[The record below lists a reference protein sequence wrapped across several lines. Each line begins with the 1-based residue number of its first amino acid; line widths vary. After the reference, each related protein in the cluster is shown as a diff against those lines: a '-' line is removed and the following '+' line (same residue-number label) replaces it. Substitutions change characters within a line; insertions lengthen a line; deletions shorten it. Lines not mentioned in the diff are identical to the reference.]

1 MKKVIAFICL
11 TLCLLVAAGCS
22 QTENTSSTAT
32 PAPTIST
39 AEAQPESSAEENS
52 VVTPTPVPD
61 TSSTSA
67 TALTVNFGDQGQPFT
82 LHLYDNDT
90 AAAIARHVGTAN
102 WRLPIYHYDD
112 YENWEVMQ
120 YYDIPS
126 RYEIPSNP
134 ESVTNEKAGEVYYSE
149 PNRIVLF
156 YGGAEVTGEYTPV
169 GYFDATEEFVREV
182 EDNPVLEG
190 WGNKIVLISPG
201 AEEPDVSE
209 TSGLIDTPVE
219 TNNNELEKTNMINLQ
234 IGEQT
239 LTAELADNTSAQ
251 AFAELLREGPVTVQM
266 HDYGNFEKVGPL
278 PTSLPENNE
287 QITTEPG
294 DIILYQG
301 NSVTVY
307 YDVNTWNFTR
317 LGKVQGV
324 TQQEFKDILGEGNV
338 EITFSV

>member
-1 MKKVIAFICL
+1 MKKTILFIIA
-11 TLCLLVAAGCS
+11 TLCALVLAGCS
-22 QTENTSSTAT
+22 QNEKHTPSSTPTLSSSESSTEENSTAT
-32 PAPTIST
+32 P
-39 AEAQPESSAEENS
+39 
-52 VVTPTPVPD
+52 TPAPD
-61 TSSTSA
+61 TASTSA

-90 AAAIARHVGTAN
+90 AAAIARHVGTAD

-134 ESVTNEKAGEVYYSE
+134 ENVTSEKAGEVYYSE

-156 YGGAEVTGEYTPV
+156 YGDAEVSAEYTPV
-169 GYFDATEEFVREV
+169 GYFDVTDEFIRAV

-201 AEEPDVSE
+201 AEEPDVSN
-209 TSGLIDTPVE
+209 TSVLIDTPVE
-219 TNNNELEKTNMINLQ
+219 TENKELEESNMMNLQ

-239 LTAELADNTSAQ
+239 LTAELAGNTSAQ

-287 QITTEPG
+287 KITTEPG

-301 NSVTVY
+301 NSITVY
-307 YDVNTWNFTR
+307 YDENTWNFTR
-317 LGKVQGV
+317 LGKVQEV
-324 TQQEFKDILGEGNV
+324 TGQELREILGAGDV
-338 EITFSV
+338 EITFSLS

>member
-1 MKKVIAFICL
+1 MKKVLLFICL
-11 TLCLLVAAGCS
+11 ILCTLVLAGYS
-22 QTENTSSTAT
+22 QTENRRSAPVSTTT
-32 PAPTIST
+32 PASSIADS
-39 AEAQPESSAEENS
+39 QPQTSAES
-52 VVTPTPVPD
+52 VPEAE
-61 TSSTSA
+61 SA
-67 TALTVNFGDQGQPFT
+67 TSLTVNFGDQGAPFT

-90 AAAIARHVGTAN
+90 AAAIARHVGTAD

-134 ESVTNEKAGEVYYSE
+134 ENVTSERAGEVYYSE

-156 YGGAEVTGEYTPV
+156 YGDAQVSGEYTPV
-169 GYFDATEEFVREV
+169 GYFDATEDFVSAV
-182 EDNPVLEG
+182 ENNPVLEG
-190 WGNKIVLISPG
+190 WGNKIVRIAPGSNEPEISQTSVITT
-201 AEEPDVSE
+201 EEQEES
-209 TSGLIDTPVE
+209 
-219 TNNNELEKTNMINLQ
+219 NMINLQ
-234 IGEQT
+234 IEEHN

-251 AFAELLREGPVTVQM
+251 AFAELLQEGPVTVQM
-266 HDYGNFEKVGPL
+266 HDYGNFEKIGPL
-278 PTSLPENNE
+278 PTSLPESNE

-307 YDVNTWNFTR
+307 YDVNTWNFTQ

-324 TQQEFKDILGEGNV
+324 TQQELKDILGEGDV
-338 EITFSV
+338 EITFSVG